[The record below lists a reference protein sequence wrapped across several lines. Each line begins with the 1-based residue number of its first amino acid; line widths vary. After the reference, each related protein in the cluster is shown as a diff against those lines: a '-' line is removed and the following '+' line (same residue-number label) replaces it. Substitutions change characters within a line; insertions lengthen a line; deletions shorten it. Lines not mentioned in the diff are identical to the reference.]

1 MQGSLLERGV
11 GWYLEFEDTMEQV
24 QKDQPGGPIAVNPG
38 HVIGFGLGMIYVAN
52 PYDIIPDMVPI
63 VGYLDDAVVLR
74 FSTGIGGALWDK
86 LT

>member
-11 GWYLEFEDTMEQV
+11 GWYLQFEDAMGEEYKQSEREQF
-24 QKDQPGGPIAVNPG
+24 VNPG

-52 PYDIIPDMVPI
+52 PYDLIPDMVPI
-63 VGYLDDAVVLR
+63 IGYVDDAIVLR
-74 FSTGIGGALWDK
+74 FSTQLGGKLWNV

>member
-11 GWYLEFEDTMEQV
+11 GWYLEFDDTMEDLS
-24 QKDQPGGPIAVNPG
+24 KEHESHSIVNPG

-63 VGYLDDAVVLR
+63 IGYVDDAVVLR
-74 FSTGIGGALWDK
+74 FSTRMGGSLWSI

>member
-11 GWYLEFEDTMEQV
+11 GWYLEFDDTMQQV
-24 QKDQPGGPIAVNPG
+24 QEDQPGGPIAVNPG

-52 PYDIIPDMVPI
+52 SYDIIPDMVPI
-63 VGYLDDAVVLR
+63 IGYVDDAVVLR